1 MPDMKRPVQAVSKAV
16 ANLAEVGREM
26 INTTEDCILRQV
38 MLVSINK
45 LENAAMLL
53 VAAAAGDED
62 CQCGYQDKMQ
72 SVMIMNWDER
82 DWKGGREVTALP
94 KDADHLRRL
103 AWGCG

>member
-45 LENAAMLL
+45 LENAATH
-53 VAAAAGDED
+53 VR
-62 CQCGYQDKMQ
+62 
-72 SVMIMNWDER
+72 W
-82 DWKGGREVTALP
+82 
-94 KDADHLRRL
+94 
-103 AWGCG
+103 